1 MFMPGVSLRPGEE
14 SFMLAYRLFDDG
26 PRLIDDAPVPEPRE
40 GEVLIKVAGAGACH
54 SDLHVIDATA
64 EGNGFFKPP
73 FTLGH
78 ENSGAVVALGPRAR
92 GVEVGENVAVYCAWG
107 CGTCRLCLAGEENYC
122 MHQRTLRGCGLG
134 VDGGMAEYLL
144 IPATKYLVPLGEL
157 DPIDAA
163 PLTDAGI
170 TPYHAI
176 NRSRALLRPGTTC
189 AVIGIGGLGHLALQ
203 ILHATT
209 AVRIV
214 AIDVADDKLA
224 IARTLGADAT
234 VRSDANALSNVLE
247 CNHGEPFDVVLDF
260 VGLQPTI
267 DLGRKLVRAGGDYT
281 MVGLGGGTLVYGQG
295 RIAWGARVFTPF
307 YGSIAELR
315 ELIALAASGGVRAHV
330 TRYPLERAADAYQAL
345 HDGKIEGRAVIC
357 P

>member
-1 MFMPGVSLRPGEE
+1 
-14 SFMLAYRLFDDG
+14 MLAYRLFDDG
-26 PRLIDDAPVPEPRE
+26 PRLIDDAPIPEPGE
-40 GEVLIKVAGAGACH
+40 GEVLIKVVGAGACH

-64 EGNGFFKPP
+64 AGNGFFKPP

-78 ENSGAVVALGPRAR
+78 ENTGRVMALGPGAR
-92 GVEVGENVAVYCAWG
+92 GVEIGECVAVYCAWG
-107 CGTCRLCLAGEENYC
+107 CGHCRMCLGGEENYC
-122 MHQRTLRGCGLG
+122 MHQKLLRGCGLG

-144 IPATKYLVPLGEL
+144 VPATKYLVPLGNL
-157 DPIDAA
+157 DPIEAA

-176 NRSRALLRPGTTC
+176 NRSRALLCPGAAC

-203 ILHATT
+203 ILRATT

-224 IARTLGADAT
+224 TAKTLGADAT
-234 VRSDANALSNVLE
+234 VRSDADTLANALE
-247 CNHGEPFDVVLDF
+247 CNRGERFDVVLDF
-260 VGLQPTI
+260 VGLQATI

-281 MVGLGGGTLVYGQG
+281 IVGLGGGTLTYGQG
-295 RIAWGARVFTPF
+295 RIAWGARVLTPF

-315 ELIALAASGGVRAHV
+315 ELIALAANGRIRAHV
-330 TRYPLERAADAYQAL
+330 TRYPLTQAAQAYQAL
-345 HDGKIEGRAVIC
+345 HDGNVEGRAVVC
-357 P
+357 PS

>member
-1 MFMPGVSLRPGEE
+1 
-14 SFMLAYRLFDDG
+14 MLAYRLFDEG
-26 PRLIDDAPVPEPRE
+26 PRLVEDAPIPEPRE

-54 SDLHVIDATA
+54 SDLHVIAATA
-64 EGNGFFKPP
+64 AGNGFFKPP

-78 ENSGAVVALGPRAR
+78 ENTGRIAALGS
-92 GVEVGENVAVYCAWG
+92 GVQGIEVGENVAVYCAWG
-107 CGTCRLCLAGEENYC
+107 CGRCRMCLRGEENYC
-122 MHQRTLRGCGLG
+122 MRQRTLRGCGLG

-144 IPATKYLVPLGEL
+144 VPATKYLVPLGDL
-157 DPIDAA
+157 DPIEAA

-176 NRSRALLRPGTTC
+176 NRSRALLRPDATC

-203 ILHATT
+203 ILRATT

-224 IARTLGADAT
+224 TAKALGADAT
-234 VRSDANALSNVLE
+234 VRSDANALVHALE
-247 CNHGEPFDVVLDF
+247 CNGGAPYDVVLDF
-260 VGLQPTI
+260 VGVQSTI

-281 MVGLGGGTLVYGQG
+281 MVGLGGGMLTYGQG

-315 ELIALAASGGVRAHV
+315 ELLALASRGGIRAHV
-330 TRYPLERAADAYQAL
+330 TRYPLAQAARAYEAL
-345 HDGKIEGRAVIC
+345 HEGKVEGRAVVC

>member
-1 MFMPGVSLRPGEE
+1 
-14 SFMLAYRLFDDG
+14 MLAYRLFDDG
-26 PRLIDDAPVPEPRE
+26 PRLIDDAPVPEPGE

-54 SDLHVIDATA
+54 SDLHVIAATA
-64 EGNGFFKPP
+64 AGNGFFKPP

-78 ENSGAVVALGPRAR
+78 ENTGTVAALGRGAR
-92 GVEVGENVAVYCAWG
+92 GLEIGESVAVYCAWG
-107 CGTCRLCLAGEENYC
+107 CGRCRMCLAGEENYC
-122 MHQRTLRGCGLG
+122 MHQRNLRGCGLG
-134 VDGGMAEYLL
+134 ADGGMAEYLL
-144 IPATKYLVPLGEL
+144 VPATKYLVPLGDL

-176 NRSRALLRPGTTC
+176 NRSRALLRPGATC

-203 ILHATT
+203 ILRATT
-209 AVRIV
+209 AVRVV
-214 AIDVADDKLA
+214 AIDIADDKLA
-224 IARTLGADAT
+224 MAKALGADAI
-234 VRSDANALSNVLE
+234 VRSDADALANALESNR
-247 CNHGEPFDVVLDF
+247 GEPFDVVLDF
-260 VGLQPTI
+260 VGLQATI

-281 MVGLGGGTLVYGQG
+281 IVGLGGGTMTYGQG

-315 ELIALAASGGVRAHV
+315 ELLALAASGDIRAHV
-330 TRYPLERAADAYQAL
+330 TRYPLKEAAQAYRAL
-345 HDGKIEGRAVIC
+345 HDGKVEGRAVIC

>member
-1 MFMPGVSLRPGEE
+1 
-14 SFMLAYRLFDDG
+14 MLAYRLYDDG
-26 PRLIDDAPVPEPRE
+26 PRLIDDVPVPEPGE

-64 EGNGFFKPP
+64 AGNGFFKPP

-78 ENSGAVVALGPRAR
+78 ENTGKVAALGRGAR
-92 GVEVGENVAVYCAWG
+92 GVEIGESVAVYCAWG
-107 CGTCRLCLAGEENYC
+107 CGRCRMCLAGEENYC
-122 MHQRTLRGCGLG
+122 MNQRTLRGCGLG
-134 VDGGMAEYLL
+134 ADGGMAEYLL
-144 IPATKYLVPLGEL
+144 VPATKYLVPLGDL

-176 NRSRALLRPGTTC
+176 NRSRALLRPGATC

-203 ILHATT
+203 ILRATT
-209 AVRIV
+209 AVRIT
-214 AIDVADDKLA
+214 AIDVAEDKLA
-224 IARTLGADAT
+224 LARTLGADAT
-234 VRSDANALSNVLE
+234 VRSDANALAHALESNR
-247 CNHGEPFDVVLDF
+247 GEPFDVVLDF

-281 MVGLGGGTLVYGQG
+281 IVGLGGGTMSYGQG

-315 ELIALAASGGVRAHV
+315 ELLALAASGGIRAHV
-330 TRYPLERAADAYQAL
+330 TRYPLKDAAQAYQAL
-345 HDGKIEGRAVIC
+345 HDGKVEGRAVIC